1 MDKRRYYVSLHSGEI
16 MGELL
21 QNPTD
26 SSYEFEIEATDE
38 EAQRLNNL
46 LGNNAVEDMETFW
59 DSHIPYLYYN
69 QSRENEG
76 YDRTFRQI
84 YEEIYR
90 LGTPATKR
98 QMEQMGILE
107 MGYDSQ
113 DPEGPIY

>member
-1 MDKRRYYVSLHSGEI
+1 MSKRKYYVALHSGEI

-38 EAQRLNNL
+38 EARRLNRL

-59 DSHIPYLYYN
+59 DAHIPYLYHN
-69 QSRENEG
+69 QARENEG

-84 YEEIYR
+84 YEMVYR
-90 LGTPATKR
+90 LGTPETKR
-98 QMEQMGILE
+98 QIEQLGLLDV
-107 MGYDSQ
+107 GRDSR